1 VGMFDLKISEICVM
15 PTDLRL
21 GPLLGRLGEVERR
34 DGRGGQGHLD
44 GWIVTHRGV
53 VVVGRV
59 MDERGDD
66 TTGSW

>member
-1 VGMFDLKISEICVM
+1 MFDLKICVM

-53 VVVGRV
+53 VMVG
-59 MDERGDD
+59 
-66 TTGSW
+66 